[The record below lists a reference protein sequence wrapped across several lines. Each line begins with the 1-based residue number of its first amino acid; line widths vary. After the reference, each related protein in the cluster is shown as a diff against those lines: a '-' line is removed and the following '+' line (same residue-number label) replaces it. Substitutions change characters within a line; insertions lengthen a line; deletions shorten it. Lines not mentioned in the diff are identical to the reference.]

1 MCYAMKNLGY
11 ARTPTSAE
19 IHLELPDGSVWAVP
33 VQVVVD
39 SRDEHYRED
48 EEDTVGFIRDGSLH
62 VNEVWEWAFSNMNWD
77 ELHPYR
83 RQVRDAQ
90 PPTEDTFA
98 EAWREAPDNKLQIV
112 GSV

>member
-1 MCYAMKNLGY
+1 MCYAMKDLGY

-39 SRDEHYRED
+39 SRDENYRED
-48 EEDTVGFIRDGSLH
+48 EEDTVGSIRQGTLD
-62 VNEVWEWAFSNMNWD
+62 VNDVWDWAFNNMNWD

-83 RQVRDAQ
+83 RQVRDAE
-90 PPTEDTFA
+90 PLTEKVFDN
-98 EAWREAPDNKLQIV
+98 AWCEGEGNKQIV
-112 GSV
+112 GEV